1 MTRRQ
6 TMIALDQKHYDWLRA
21 NHIKISE
28 FVRCLIDERMETWTP
43 KEVKKRN
50 MKEIEHEE
58 QTLFTQKM

>member
-28 FVRCLIDERMETWTP
+28 FVRCLIDERMETWNP
-43 KEVKKRN
+43 IKKEVTKQKK
-50 MKEIEHEE
+50 HERDR
-58 QTLFTQKM
+58 T